1 MSTTDVSAAPVS
13 PRAASATTLSPPAAP
28 ASSAQA
34 TGTSVGTSASTSASD
49 GVFVAR
55 NNSHDSWVP
64 SEAPAGTTAME
75 PEGPIRA
82 YAKLEF
88 PGFSYYI
95 QTLEVTIGRR
105 PQVAPGAA
113 AKLWRTHGD
122 IDVDLGPLKSISRLH
137 ARIFYSVQPSYYNG
151 ATSLSSMLASGV
163 SQTSNSPPPM
173 DTPPEGRF
181 MLEVLGRN
189 GAFVDDVWVSMKGV
203 VPLGRRC
210 VSTQSV
216 KLTQNEDPNRR
227 ACVLFCV
234 AAPCHRR

>member
-1 MSTTDVSAAPVS
+1 MAFLLRVIIVTISGCRVKHLLVRQRWS
-13 PRAASATTLSPPAAP
+13 PRAL
-28 ASSAQA
+28 
-34 TGTSVGTSASTSASD
+34 
-49 GVFVAR
+49 FV
-55 NNSHDSWVP
+55 
-64 SEAPAGTTAME
+64 
-75 PEGPIRA
+75 
-82 YAKLEF
+82 
-88 PGFSYYI
+88 
-95 QTLEVTIGRR
+95 
-105 PQVAPGAA
+105 
-113 AKLWRTHGD
+113 
-122 IDVDLGPLKSISRLH
+122 
-137 ARIFYSVQPSYYNG
+137 RIFYSVQPSYYNG
-151 ATSLSSMLASGV
+151 ATSLSSMLPSGV